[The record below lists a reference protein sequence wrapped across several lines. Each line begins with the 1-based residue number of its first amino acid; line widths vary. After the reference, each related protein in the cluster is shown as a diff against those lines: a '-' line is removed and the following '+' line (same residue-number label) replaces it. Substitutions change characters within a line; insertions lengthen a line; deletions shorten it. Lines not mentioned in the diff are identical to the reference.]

1 MPKEESLPTRKKMRK
16 GTHSCFEC
24 IPGRRRK
31 IRCIYQSDN
40 PDVCSECF
48 ARGSRCIDQEH
59 ANPEVIVDHRKNL

>member
-24 IPGRRRK
+24 RRRK
-31 IRCIYQSDN
+31 IRCIFQPDN

-48 ARGSRCIDQEH
+48 ARGSRCVDQEH
-59 ANPEVIVDHRKNL
+59 ANPDVVVDHRKNL